1 MSSDLRAIALALAA
15 LAATACM
22 ERQGPRPPEFPAG
35 GLLARATPPPVT
47 LADGTTPVLRALEG
61 VYDTSSRFGATVVL
75 HASTWG
81 DPGGVPQASL
91 AILAEAHF
99 AYALLQPGCLD
110 ASLSG
115 PGTDRLVLEGH
126 WRYLE
131 DADPDPS
138 STGLVRL
145 FVQPDAVAQALCAGG
160 TVAPGS
166 ATLVG
171 ATGHGVNAPGD
182 PLEVTWVRARK
193 SLLGSNGRPAFLV
206 GAHHGGCVSSDNCGV
221 SENTPETF
229 ILATRLGA
237 DYLEVD
243 VRMTKDGVPVLFH
256 LGLTPDV
263 VQGVYC
269 VGGIP
274 DWTYAQ
280 LVANCRMRNGEVIPR
295 AEDAFTYGLLRTNLG
310 VWLDMKTADGI
321 VPTSQLLGRLAQQL
335 VVCDWTTT
343 PPTLPPGAAAGARCL
358 PRGSGSVMERV
369 IMGLPGPDQIGAYQA
384 AQAAVPPQLAPGQRC
399 LAEEFSSNV
408 LGSPFCDAWSPRY
421 TRGPMVSQIREVQ
434 ATGKFAGYWT
444 LNDPTTMDAFLTT
457 AAPNGILTNYL
468 GLANQRWEVVGVLP
482 PYPLGAP

>member
-1 MSSDLRAIALALAA
+1 
-15 LAATACM
+15 
-22 ERQGPRPPEFPAG
+22 
-35 GLLARATPPPVT
+35 
-47 LADGTTPVLRALEG
+47 
-61 VYDTSSRFGATVVL
+61 
-75 HASTWG
+75 
-81 DPGGVPQASL
+81 
-91 AILAEAHF
+91 
-99 AYALLQPGCLD
+99 
-110 ASLSG
+110 
-115 PGTDRLVLEGH
+115 
-126 WRYLE
+126 
-131 DADPDPS
+131 
-138 STGLVRL
+138 
-145 FVQPDAVAQALCAGG
+145 
-160 TVAPGS
+160 
-166 ATLVG
+166 
-171 ATGHGVNAPGD
+171 
-182 PLEVTWVRARK
+182 
-193 SLLGSNGRPAFLV
+193 
-206 GAHHGGCVSSDNCGV
+206 
-221 SENTPETF
+221 
-229 ILATRLGA
+229 
-237 DYLEVD
+237 
-243 VRMTKDGVPVLFH
+243 MTKDGVPVLFH

-280 LVANCRMRNGEVIPR
+280 LVANCRMRNGEIIPR

-421 TRGPMVSQIREVQ
+421 TRGPMVSQIRQVQ